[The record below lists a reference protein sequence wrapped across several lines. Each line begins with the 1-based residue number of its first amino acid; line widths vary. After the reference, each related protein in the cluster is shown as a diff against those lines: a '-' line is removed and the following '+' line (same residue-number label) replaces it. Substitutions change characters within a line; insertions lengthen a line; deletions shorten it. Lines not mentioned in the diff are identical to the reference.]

1 MPTLCAILISF
12 QLALVISAQAREHVL
27 GGYVSAWIGQ
37 GGTDFLTHYLIAT
50 CGFPIGHVPS
60 PSLESFQTRKRED
73 TMITRETMVGLA
85 RQLRP
90 IGFGLLT
97 ALVVLSQ
104 PGQGSAVEAT
114 KPGERFE
121 ITSVK
126 AVRPTLVD
134 TVAALQKRDIAAAKT
149 AFGAYDSLWNGI
161 EMYVSTRSKDM
172 YDALE
177 HVLQARIEKALNAA
191 NPDMSALL
199 TDAHAML
206 AKYDEAIDMVA
217 KAPPLSPLYDDIA
230 RLRIVRAHLREV
242 VPALKAG
249 NFDKARK
256 SFASFD
262 ATWDSIEYMV
272 QAHSADDYVA
282 IEKGMIEIEKAL
294 MPEKPDVA
302 GVTALV
308 NDVMAKYNV
317 TVTELVK
324 EARSRP

>member
-1 MPTLCAILISF
+1 MI
-12 QLALVISAQAREHVL
+12 ARE
-27 GGYVSAWIGQ
+27 
-37 GGTDFLTHYLIAT
+37 TTT
-50 CGFPIGHVPS
+50 
-60 PSLESFQTRKRED
+60 
-73 TMITRETMVGLA
+73 GLA

-90 IGFGLLT
+90 TGFGLFMALFT
-97 ALVVLSQ
+97 ALVMLIP
-104 PGQGSAVEAT
+104 PGQAGAVEAA

-134 TVAALQKRDIAAAKT
+134 TVAALQKRDIAAAKA
-149 AFGAYDSLWNGI
+149 AFAAYDSLWNGI
-161 EMYVSTRSKDM
+161 EMYVNTRSKDM

-199 TDAHAML
+199 TDAQAML
-206 AKYDEAIDMVA
+206 GKYDEAIDMVA
-217 KAPPLSPLYDDIA
+217 KAPPLNPLYDDIA

-256 SFASFD
+256 SFAAFD
-262 ATWDSIEYMV
+262 ATWDSIEDMV
-272 QAHSADDYVA
+272 KAHSADDYVE

-294 MPEKPDVA
+294 MPDKPDVA

-308 NDVMAKYNV
+308 NGVMAKYNA

>member
-1 MPTLCAILISF
+1 ML
-12 QLALVISAQAREHVL
+12 ARE
-27 GGYVSAWIGQ
+27 
-37 GGTDFLTHYLIAT
+37 T
-50 CGFPIGHVPS
+50 
-60 PSLESFQTRKRED
+60 
-73 TMITRETMVGLA
+73 ITSCS

-97 ALVVLSQ
+97 ALVMLGQ
-104 PGQGSAVEAT
+104 PGQAGAVEAA

-121 ITSVK
+121 ITNVK

-134 TVAALQKRDIAAAKT
+134 TVAALQKRDIAAAKA
-149 AFGAYDSLWNGI
+149 AFAAYDSLWNGI

-172 YDALE
+172 YDGLE
-177 HVLQARIEKALNAA
+177 HVLQARIEKALNTAS
-191 NPDMSALL
+191 PDVSALL
-199 TDAHAML
+199 TDAQAML
-206 AKYDEAIDMVA
+206 VKYDEAIDMVS
-217 KAPPLSPLYDDIA
+217 KAPPLNPLYDDIA

-256 SFASFD
+256 SFAAFD
-262 ATWDSIEYMV
+262 ATWDSIEDMIK
-272 QAHSADDYVA
+272 ARSADDYVA

-302 GVTALV
+302 QATALV
-308 NDVMAKYNV
+308 NGVMAKYNV